1 MFWAHGASKALEN
14 LSSLKL
20 RGIYQKK
27 YPLATVG
34 VRCQTCSTNLALFL
48 TFFGSVLPSSLSPL
62 GAQSARVS
70 EATEI
75 LKQLSKNTR
84 SLLWRSGPHGVPKA
98 LENLMPLKIWNNYQK
113 NTPSLLWGS
122 GPHGVTRALEYLG
135 PLKFCKKYQKIPPR
149 YCGVLRPNCST
160 DLVYLCRFFL
170 AQEYRADLD
179 QVAPRALENLRPLKS
194 WKICQKIPPLEI
206 RGHALGLL

>member
-1 MFWAHGASKALEN
+1 MVSNYPLAPVGGGRPNCSTN
-14 LSSLKL
+14 LVCFLPIFVIPEF
-20 RGIYQKK
+20 RGVLGPWCVQSARESEFTQIKGNLPKK

-98 LENLMPLKIWNNYQK
+98 LENLMPLKI
-113 NTPSLLWGS
+113 
-122 GPHGVTRALEYLG
+122 
-135 PLKFCKKYQKIPPR
+135 
-149 YCGVLRPNCST
+149 
-160 DLVYLCRFFL
+160 
-170 AQEYRADLD
+170 
-179 QVAPRALENLRPLKS
+179 
-194 WKICQKIPPLEI
+194 
-206 RGHALGLL
+206 